1 MTPDQIT
8 RAAVANL
15 TESDADFIRGL
26 VGKASRVSPELA
38 RDVADAFAE
47 RMAFCMES
55 SDVPI
60 RDART
65 IALEESRAVYE
76 RGKS

>member
-8 RAAVANL
+8 RAAVASM

-26 VGKASRVSPELA
+26 VGKAARISPELA

-55 SDVPI
+55 ADVPI
-60 RDART
+60 GDARM
-65 IALEESRAVYE
+65 IALEEARAVYE
-76 RGKS
+76 RGKK